1 MASTRWAAALAA
13 GVTAA
18 GISIG
23 VAWAGGP
30 GGTVDD
36 SPGPPGSY
44 GGMFSAVG
52 SGTFENFADGV
63 GRYNVEVGYN
73 AYGNTAAEAEAGVV
87 GQCQAEG
94 GVSCSADMVT
104 NDNLCI
110 AVVVDINTR
119 VDVGGAGPTVEAARL
134 NAVER
139 AAANGTPV
147 SPNSPVL
154 ISDCP

>member
-1 MASTRWAAALAA
+1 MTSTRWAAALAA
-13 GVTAA
+13 GVTAV

-23 VAWAGGP
+23 IAWAGGP

-110 AVVVDINTR
+110 VSLADDTT
-119 VDVGGAGPTVEAARL
+119 DVNAGGAGPTVEAARQD
-134 NAVER
+134 AIAR

-147 SPNSPVL
+147 SPQAVVL
-154 ISDCP
+154 IADCP

>member
-1 MASTRWAAALAA
+1 MASTRWAAAVAA
-13 GVTAA
+13 GASAA
-18 GISIG
+18 GISFGI
-23 VAWAGGP
+23 AWAGGP

-52 SGTFENFADGV
+52 SGTFVDPSDQDS
-63 GRYNVEVGYN
+63 VEVGYN
-73 AYGNTAAEAEAGVV
+73 AYGNTEAEAESSLI
-87 GQCQAEG
+87 GQCVADG
-94 GVSCSADMVT
+94 GQNCSADMVT

-134 NAVER
+134 NAVDR